1 MATDNRG
8 LGSSNMS
15 EEKKKDIQ
23 SKGGEASPQNFKNN
37 PDLASEA
44 GKKGGQNSH
53 RNN

>member
-8 LGSSNMS
+8 LGSTNMS
-15 EEKKKDIQ
+15 DDMKKNIQ

-37 PDLASEA
+37 PDLAREA
-44 GKKGGQNSH
+44 GKKGGQKST